1 MVSAYLPAV
10 KYHEGVPSTPALT
23 GDAGPATDPVGDGG
37 KPTRERIL
45 DIALELFSEQGYDKT
60 SLREIAE
67 QLGYS
72 KAAVYY
78 HFASKDDI
86 LLALHYRLHGLT
98 EDSLL
103 ELVEH
108 ASDPRVWADVL
119 TRFLD
124 KMMANRQLF
133 VLHERNRAALET
145 LHREGHPERHEDMAD
160 AFRSV
165 LANPAIPVRD
175 RVRLSCALGAVMG
188 GLMSADAFTELPT
201 EEYVD
206 VLRQVVDELLVPNG

>member
-1 MVSAYLPAV
+1 MPPT
-10 KYHEGVPSTPALT
+10 PSTT
-23 GDAGPATDPVGDGG
+23 GEVGPATVVPGDAPGDGDG

-45 DIALELFSEQGYDKT
+45 DIALELFTEQGYDKT

-67 QLGYS
+67 RLGFS

-103 ELVEH
+103 ELVGS
-108 ASDPRVWADVL
+108 ASDPQVWADVL
-119 TRFLD
+119 SRFLD

-145 LHREGHPERHEDMAD
+145 LHREGHPERHQDMAD

-175 RVRLSCALGAVMG
+175 RVRLSCALGAVMS
-188 GLMSADAFTELPT
+188 GLVSADTFAEVPT
-201 EEYVD
+201 DEYVD
-206 VLRQVVDELLVPNG
+206 LLRQVVDDLLVGA